1 MIACLCATW
10 NGLEDIDDDGESA
23 TVGGEPSMRRQEG
36 IGFSV
41 QVWSWLLIGVCLL
54 HLY

>member
-1 MIACLCATW
+1 MI
-10 NGLEDIDDDGESA
+10 DFGESA

-36 IGFSV
+36 MGFSV
-41 QVWSWLLIGVCLL
+41 QVWSGLLIGVCSL